1 MAIQYYFSMSK
12 YAVFKNGSHQY
23 KVSEGDELLLNKL
36 SGILS
41 EAVEF
46 DQVVLVSNDGKVT
59 LGNPNINGAKIKAQ
73 VFGEE
78 KGEKIRVAKYKAKSR
93 YRKVSGFRA
102 KLTRVKI
109 EKIVL

>member
-1 MAIQYYFSMSK
+1 MDNK
-12 YAVFKNGSHQY
+12 YAVFQNGSHQY
-23 KVSEGDELLLNKL
+23 KVCEGDELLLDRL
-36 SGILS
+36 SGKLS

-46 DQVVLVSNDGKVT
+46 GQVVLVSDGGKVT
-59 LGNPNINGAKIKAQ
+59 LGNPYVAGAKIEAQ
-73 VFGEE
+73 ILGEE

-102 KLTRVKI
+102 KLTRVKV